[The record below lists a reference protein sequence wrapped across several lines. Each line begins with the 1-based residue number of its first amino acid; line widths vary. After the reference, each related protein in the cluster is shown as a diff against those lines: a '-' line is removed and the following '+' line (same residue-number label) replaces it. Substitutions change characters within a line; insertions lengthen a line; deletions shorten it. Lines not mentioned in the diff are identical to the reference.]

1 MQEPDASPWGL
12 MLLLGLLLLSY
23 PLMAL
28 FNHRMPIFGVPMI
41 LLYGFGVWLGLI
53 LLSLLYRPRE

>member
-28 FNHRMPIFGVPMI
+28 FNHRTPIFGVPMI